1 MEADM
6 NKAERFAI
14 NEWLSDYPE
23 DKTFDEIMD
32 LIREDD
38 ESVTAWELVEHH
50 PAADLIEI
58 IYNTKMHFEFV
69 TKPTTEEAKP

>member
-1 MEADM
+1 M

-14 NEWLSDYPE
+14 NEWLSDYPS
-23 DKTFDEIMD
+23 DTSFDVIMD
-32 LIREDD
+32 LIRDDD
-38 ESVTAWELVEHH
+38 ESVIPWELVENY

-69 TKPTTEEAKP
+69 TKPTKGEVK

>member
-1 MEADM
+1 MEAS
-6 NKAERFAI
+6 ERFAI
-14 NEWLSDYPE
+14 NEWLSDYPN
-23 DKTFDEIMD
+23 DATFDEIMD

-38 ESVTAWELVEHH
+38 ESVTAWELVEHY

-69 TKPTTEEAKP
+69 TKPTKREVK

>member
-1 MEADM
+1 METS
-6 NKAERFAI
+6 ERFAI

-32 LIREDD
+32 LIRTDD
-38 ESVTAWELVEHH
+38 ESVMAWELVEHY

-58 IYNTKMHFEFV
+58 IYNTKIHFECV
-69 TKPTTEEAKP
+69 TKQTNEEKSNA